1 MMSELQA
8 EISGTLVRNR
18 TSGIWIIREHHYP
31 DGLSLTQHSHKNAYL
46 TVVLYGDYVEACR
59 GAEENCGPGAIRF
72 LPAGESHSDRYQA
85 ATRCLHVEIPPAV
98 VERLR
103 DLEFNVIGTLGA
115 PNLSELGRK
124 LYREFLEENAESSLV
139 IEGLV
144 LEMLG
149 QSARSQ
155 FGGSSVPDWLLTS
168 KEILE
173 SDFRSKVKL
182 TTVAAQVGV
191 HPVHL
196 CREFRKHFHCT
207 VGEYLR
213 KRRIEYACE
222 ELKKETLT
230 IKQIGTNSGFWDQ
243 THFTS
248 TFKRLVG
255 TTPKKFRTAA
265 SAGRQVVQ

>member
-1 MMSELQA
+1 VVMTIAGYAEL
-8 EISGTLVRNR
+8 SGRLIRER
-18 TSGIWIIREHHYP
+18 ASGMLKIREHHYP
-31 DGLSLTQHSHKNAYL
+31 AGLVLPVHAHESAYL
-46 TVVLYGDYVEACR
+46 TVVLYGDYMERCV
-59 GAEENCGPGAIRF
+59 GEEESCGPGAIRF
-72 LPAGESHSDRYQA
+72 LPAGESHSDKYEA
-85 ATRCLHVEIPPAV
+85 ATRCLHVEIPAAILG
-98 VERLR
+98 RLR
-103 DLEFNVIGTLGA
+103 ELEFDVIGTVGT
-115 PNLSELGRK
+115 PSLSELGRK

-149 QSARSQ
+149 QSARSN
-155 FGGSSVPDWLLTS
+155 GDGTSVPDWLLTS
-168 KEILE
+168 REILE

-196 CREFRKHFHCT
+196 CREFRRHFNCT

-213 KRRIEYACE
+213 KKRIEYACE
-222 ELKKETLT
+222 ELRKETLS
-230 IKQIGTNSGFWDQ
+230 IKQIGINSGFWDQ

-255 TTPKKFRTAA
+255 TTPKKFRA
-265 SAGRQVVQ
+265 SALQ

>member
-1 MMSELQA
+1 MGEGHT

-18 TSGIWIIREHHYP
+18 TSGIWNIQEHHYP
-31 DGLSLTQHSHKNAYL
+31 GGLSLATHSHKSAYL

-59 GAEENCGPGAIRF
+59 GAEDHCGPGAVRF
-72 LPAGESHSDRYQA
+72 MPASENHWDKYQA
-85 ATRCLHVEIPPAV
+85 ATRCLHVEVPPV
-98 VERLR
+98 IVERLR
-103 DLEFNVIGTLGA
+103 DLQFKPIGALEA
-115 PNLSELGRK
+115 PNLSELGRR

-149 QSARSQ
+149 QSARTQ
-155 FGGSSVPDWLLTS
+155 PADANVPDWLLTS
-168 KEILE
+168 REILE

-213 KRRIEYACE
+213 RRRIEYACE
-222 ELKKETLT
+222 ELRKETLT

-255 TTPKKFRTAA
+255 TTPKKFRVAA
-265 SAGRQVVQ
+265 TAGREAVQ